1 MRKDKNIN
9 KDDKKK
15 LTIKRL
21 KWIVIIFS
29 FISVVLMVVAY
40 ILIYVKLHDSS
51 RNTYKAKGIDSAEI
65 IKKNY
70 IDGFSSTSSSGEFS
84 FSLPEDDVNE
94 LLSKSVDA
102 INDKYIK
109 SICYSKGEENHH
121 YFYFDLKLPLIKSRV
136 VLDTLSQVDN
146 QNNCYYLT
154 IVSYKMGQVSPVNYL
169 KEKGY
174 ISEEFCNKIASYS
187 NLPISYVSSLN
198 SIKYEPLKYIE
209 EFPKGD
215 IGELLFDAIKQD
227 TSTISLTQDNL
238 GFKVNLKSFR
248 DVSVEEPTSSI
259 EVVDVYSRV
268 KTALEDI
275 DSSTLP
281 IGEPYVVTTL
291 SEKEL
296 SSIVNHSSTKV
307 KDEDVVSRLT
317 SNKVLMSIIST
328 NLTFVDDV
336 TLKFSLNVSINGY
349 IINICV
355 YVETSP
361 GIYDFETCFYFKEEV
376 STGNVTYSG
385 STNTYVR
392 KILGILND
400 TCKNIV
406 TNQPKAFTSN
416 SLADTFSINL
426 EGISDELS
434 DPTLVFAPKETRI
447 NSTSKQIEFVV
458 TRMF

>member
-21 KWIVIIFS
+21 KWIVIIS
-29 FISVVLMVVAY
+29 FIISVVLMVAY
-40 ILIYVKLHDSS
+40 IFIYVKLHDSN

-70 IDGFSSTSSSGEFS
+70 IDGFSSTSTSGEFS
-84 FSLPEDDVNE
+84 FYLPEDDVNE

-109 SICYSKGEENHH
+109 SMYYTKGEENHH

-136 VLDTLSQVDN
+136 VLDTLSQVDKA
-146 QNNCYYLT
+146 NNCYYLT
-154 IVSYKMGQVSPVNYL
+154 IVSYKMGQVSPTNFL
-169 KEKGY
+169 EEKGY
-174 ISEEFCNKIASYS
+174 ISEEFCNKIATYS

-198 SIKYEPLKYIE
+198 SIKYEPLKYINQ
-209 EFPKGD
+209 FPKGD
-215 IGELLFDAIKQD
+215 IGGLLFDAIKQD
-227 TSTISLTQDNL
+227 TSTISLTPDNL

-248 DVSVEEPTSSI
+248 ESSYEESTSTT
-259 EVVDVYSRV
+259 EVVDVYPRV

-281 IGEPYVVTTL
+281 IGEPYVVTTI

-296 SSIVNHSSTKV
+296 SSIFNHSSTKF
-307 KDEDVVSRLT
+307 KDEDVVSTLT
-317 SNKVLMSIIST
+317 SNKVVMSVIGT
-328 NLTFVDDV
+328 TLTIVDDV
-336 TLKFSLNVSINGY
+336 TLKFSLSVSINGY
-349 IINICV
+349 NINICV
-355 YVETSP
+355 YEETSP
-361 GIYDFETCFYFKEEV
+361 GMYDFETCFYFKEEV

-406 TNQPKAFTSN
+406 TSQPKAFTSN
-416 SLADTFSINL
+416 PLADTFSINL
-426 EGISDELS
+426 DGISDELS
-434 DPTLVFAPKETRI
+434 DPSLVFAPKETRI
-447 NSTSKQIEFVV
+447 NSSSKQIEFVV